1 MPGDP
6 LFHLTVTFALITG
19 TAAGVLS
26 LLSWEVFRHS
36 AMGRVVFLF
45 TVLMTVF
52 ILYHALLMVRGEP
65 SAVLQA
71 LESLFYTGLAVFA
84 LLMLRVERQFGDSD
98 GGREVW
104 TPWR

>member
-1 MPGDP
+1 MPGST

-36 AMGRVVFLF
+36 AMGRVIFLF
-45 TVLMTVF
+45 TGLMTVF

-65 SAVLQA
+65 SVALQA
-71 LESLFYTGLAVFA
+71 LESFIYGGLAIFA
-84 LLMLRVERQFGDSD
+84 LLMLRVERQFGDED
-98 GGREVW
+98 ATGEVW